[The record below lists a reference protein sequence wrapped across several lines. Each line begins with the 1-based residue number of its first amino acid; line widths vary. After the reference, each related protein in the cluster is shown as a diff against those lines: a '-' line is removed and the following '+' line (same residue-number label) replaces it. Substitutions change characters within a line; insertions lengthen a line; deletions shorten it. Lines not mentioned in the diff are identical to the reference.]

1 MKFIEF
7 NAEDQRPPARVG
19 VIASEEM
26 AQKIRA
32 ALPAPLH
39 AEVDHFPWPLAGS
52 APPAAAPAT
61 PDIVVCE
68 IHDPAQAVAAR
79 QEVGVLWP
87 EATLLSCAPFV
98 TAAGTETGTE
108 ADNGDSATDS
118 AAGIVHDSFALEEAS
133 RQAGY
138 QGHLII
144 SDVALQLPIFL
155 RYAEQRRVTDQQ
167 AHQLLQLKKLLAS
180 SNRMHSSLDQQRVAG
195 EILSE
200 FSQWVKADNWHLY
213 VVSDDGKFLELIGS
227 EGARAKPPSL
237 TLRANGT
244 GLVERVLQ
252 RGEMVVLSQLDFG
265 KAGAGEKEKRHTDG
279 QARAAKSVLCFPLK
293 IGATIVGVSQ
303 AIRVDNQAG
312 FVASEQETLRQVAG
326 IAASALSNATQ
337 FARAE
342 KLYMQDDLTQLHNSR
357 YLRQY
362 LEAELRRTRRYGGEV
377 AVVFIDLDGF
387 KGVNDRYGHR
397 VGSETLREMA
407 TLLRDSVRDTDVVTR
422 YGGDEFTIVLP
433 ETGAER
439 ALITAERVRQRV
451 AAHDFHGGSQQTFR
465 LTASFGIASY
475 PECPAESAADLLE
488 KADLAMY
495 EAKAAH
501 KNNVKLAK
509 P

>member
-7 NAEDQRPPARVG
+7 NSEEPPPSTRVG
-19 VIASEEM
+19 VIASPEM
-26 AQKIRA
+26 TQKIRA
-32 ALPAPLH
+32 ALPDTSR
-39 AEVDHFPWPLAGS
+39 AEVNHLPWPVAGTLMDES
-52 APPAAAPAT
+52 SVPAS

-68 IHDPAQAVAAR
+68 LNDPAQAVAYR

-87 EATLLSCAPFV
+87 EATLISC
-98 TAAGTETGTE
+98 E
-108 ADNGDSATDS
+108 ADIGE
-118 AAGIVHDSFALEEAS
+118 GIAPASSSVEEAS

-144 SDVALQLPIFL
+144 HDVALQLPIFL
-155 RYAEQRRVTDQQ
+155 RYAEQRRVADQQ
-167 AHQLLQLKKLLAS
+167 SHQLLQLKKLLVA
-180 SNRMHSSLDQQRVAG
+180 SNRMHSSLDQQRVAV

-200 FSQWVKADNWHLY
+200 FSQWVNADSWHLY
-213 VVSDDGKFLELIGS
+213 VVSDDAKFMELIGS
-227 EGARAKPPSL
+227 EGIRAKPQAL
-237 TLRANGT
+237 TLRTNGP
-244 GLVERVLQ
+244 GFVERVWQ
-252 RGEMVVLSQLDFG
+252 QGEMVVLSQLELG
-265 KAGAGEKEKRHTDG
+265 QIGGGVQELRETDE
-279 QARAAKSVLCFPLK
+279 QAKPVSFMLCFPLK
-293 IGATIVGVSQ
+293 VGKTVIGVSQ
-303 AIRVDNQAG
+303 ATRIDNQDA
-312 FVASEQETLRQVAG
+312 FSLREQEALKQVSTV
-326 IAASALSNATQ
+326 AALALSNATQ

-362 LEAELRRTRRYGGEV
+362 LEAELRRTRRYGGQV
-377 AVVFIDLDGF
+377 AVIFIDLDGF

-407 TLLRDSVRDTDVVTR
+407 SLLQESVRDTDVVTR

-433 ETGAER
+433 ETGTEKAY
-439 ALITAERVRQRV
+439 ITAERVRQKV
-451 AAHDFHGGSQQTFR
+451 AAHDFHGGSQHSFH

-475 PECPAESAADLLE
+475 PECPAELAADLLE

>member
-7 NAEDQRPPARVG
+7 NSQELPPSTRVG
-19 VIASEEM
+19 VIASQEM
-26 AQKIRA
+26 TQKIRA
-32 ALPAPLH
+32 ALPDASRAQVNHL
-39 AEVDHFPWPLAGS
+39 PWPVAGTLIDE
-52 APPAAAPAT
+52 AAAEIA

-68 IHDPAQAVAAR
+68 LHDPAQAITYR
-79 QEVGVLWP
+79 QEVGGLWP
-87 EATLLSCAPFV
+87 EATLISC
-98 TAAGTETGTE
+98 E
-108 ADNGDSATDS
+108 ADLGEGVDLASS
-118 AAGIVHDSFALEEAS
+118 IVEEAS

-144 SDVALQLPIFL
+144 HDVALQLPIFL
-155 RYAEQRRVTDQQ
+155 RYAEQRRVADQQ
-167 AHQLLQLKKLLAS
+167 SHQLLQLKKLLDA
-180 SNRMHSSLDQQRVAG
+180 SNRMHSSLDQQRVAV

-200 FSQWVKADNWHLY
+200 FSQWVNADSWHLY
-213 VVSDDGKFLELIGS
+213 VVSDDAKFMELIGS
-227 EGARAKPPSL
+227 EGIRAKPPSL
-237 TLRANGT
+237 TLRTNGP
-244 GLVERVLQ
+244 GFVERVWQ
-252 RGEMVVLSQLDFG
+252 QGEMVVLSQLELGQVRGGTQELRETDEQG
-265 KAGAGEKEKRHTDG
+265 KA
-279 QARAAKSVLCFPLK
+279 VNFMLCFPLK
-293 IGATIVGVSQ
+293 VGKTVIGVSQ
-303 AIRVDNQAG
+303 ATRIDNQNA
-312 FVASEQETLRQVAG
+312 FSSAEQETLGQVAAV
-326 IAASALSNATQ
+326 AALALSNATQ

-362 LEAELRRTRRYGGEV
+362 LEAELRRTRRYGGQV

-407 TLLRDSVRDTDVVTR
+407 TLLQESVRDTDVVTR

-433 ETGAER
+433 EAGTEK
-439 ALITAERVRQRV
+439 ALITAERVRQKV
-451 AAHDFHGGSQQTFR
+451 EAHNFHGGSQYTFH

-475 PECPAESAADLLE
+475 PECPAELAADLLE

>member
-7 NAEDQRPPARVG
+7 NSEEPRPAARVG
-19 VIASEEM
+19 VIASAEM
-26 AQKIRA
+26 TEQIRA
-32 ALPAPLH
+32 ALPLPLH
-39 AEVDHFPWPLAGS
+39 AEVHHLPWPVGGTPIAS
-52 APPAAAPAT
+52 EQAAPE
-61 PDIVVCE
+61 IVVCE
-68 IHDPAQAVAAR
+68 INDPTQALTCR
-79 QEVGVLWP
+79 EEVGQLWP
-87 EATLLSCAPFV
+87 EAMLISC
-98 TAAGTETGTE
+98 E
-108 ADNGDSATDS
+108 ADVGEGFVLDSS
-118 AAGIVHDSFALEEAS
+118 ALEMAS

-144 SDVALQLPIFL
+144 HDVALQLPIFL
-155 RYAEQRRVTDQQ
+155 RYAEQRRVADQQ
-167 AHQLLQLKKLLAS
+167 SHQLLQLKKLLDA
-180 SNRMHSSLDQQRVAG
+180 SNRMHSSLDQQRVAA

-200 FSQWVKADNWHLY
+200 FSQWVKADSWHLY
-213 VVSDDGKFLELIGS
+213 VVSDDEKFMELIGS
-227 EGARAKPPSL
+227 EGSRANPPAL
-237 TLRANGT
+237 TLRTNGP
-244 GLVERVLQ
+244 GVIERVWRQ
-252 RGEMVVLSQLDFG
+252 GEMVVLSQMELG
-265 KAGAGEKEKRHTDG
+265 PEAEAKVLRKTDE
-279 QARAAKSVLCFPLK
+279 QARPAHSVLCFPLK
-293 IGATIVGVSQ
+293 VGQTVIGVSQ
-303 AIRVDNQAG
+303 AIRIDNLEAFSPG
-312 FVASEQETLRQVAG
+312 EQEALKPVATV
-326 IAASALSNATQ
+326 AALALSNATH

-342 KLYMQDDLTQLHNSR
+342 KLYMQDDLTQLHNGR

-362 LEAELRRTRRYGGEV
+362 LEAELRRTRRYGGQV

-407 TLLRDSVRDTDVVTR
+407 TLLRESVRDTDVVTR

-433 ETGAER
+433 ETGSER

-451 AAHDFHGGSQQTFR
+451 AAHDFHGGSQHTFH

-475 PECPAESAADLLE
+475 PECPAELAADLLE

>member
-1 MKFIEF
+1 MEILDDKACHFENIMKFMEF
-7 NAEDQRPPARVG
+7 NSEDSTPTARVG
-19 VIASEEM
+19 VIASSEM
-26 AQKIRA
+26 TQKIRA
-32 ALPAPLH
+32 ALPDTIR
-39 AEVDHFPWPLAGS
+39 AEVNHLCWPMVSEQVGGFIGQS
-52 APPAAAPAT
+52 A

-68 IHDPAQAVAAR
+68 LNDPTQAFTYR

-87 EATLLSCAPFV
+87 EATLISC
-98 TAAGTETGTE
+98 E
-108 ADNGDSATDS
+108 ADLAD
-118 AAGIVHDSFALEEAS
+118 GIVSTSPTLEEAS

-144 SDVALQLPIFL
+144 HDVALQLPIFL
-155 RYAEQRRVTDQQ
+155 RYAEQRRVADQQ
-167 AHQLLQLKKLLAS
+167 SHQLLQLKKLLDA
-180 SNRMHSSLDQQRVAG
+180 SNRMHSSLDQQRVAV

-200 FSQWVKADNWHLY
+200 FSQWVNAESWHLY
-213 VVSDDGKFLELIGS
+213 VVSDDAKFMELIGS
-227 EGARAKPPSL
+227 EGIRAKPPSL
-237 TLRANGT
+237 TLRTNGP
-244 GLVERVLQ
+244 GVIERVWRQ
-252 RGEMVVLSQLDFG
+252 GEMVVLSQLELG
-265 KAGAGEKEKRHTDG
+265 QIGGGAKELRETDG
-279 QARAAKSVLCFPLK
+279 QSKPISSMLCFPLK
-293 IGATIVGVSQ
+293 VGNTVIGVSQ
-303 AIRVDNQAG
+303 AARIDNQDA
-312 FVASEQETLRQVAG
+312 FSISEQEALKQVSTV
-326 IAASALSNATQ
+326 AALALSNATQ

-362 LEAELRRTRRYGGEV
+362 LEAELRRTRRYGGQV

-407 TLLRDSVRDTDVVTR
+407 MLLRESVRDTDVVTR

-433 ETGAER
+433 ETGSEK
-439 ALITAERVRQRV
+439 ALITAERVRQKV
-451 AAHDFHGGSQQTFR
+451 ETHIFHGESQHTFR

-475 PECPAESAADLLE
+475 PECPAELAADLLE

>member
-7 NAEDQRPPARVG
+7 NSQELPPSTRVG
-19 VIASEEM
+19 VIASQEM
-26 AQKIRA
+26 TQKIRA
-32 ALPAPLH
+32 ALPDASRAQVNHL
-39 AEVDHFPWPLAGS
+39 PWPVAGTIIDE
-52 APPAAAPAT
+52 AAAEIA

-68 IHDPAQAVAAR
+68 LNDPAQAIAYR
-79 QEVGVLWP
+79 REVGGLWP
-87 EATLLSCAPFV
+87 DATLISC
-98 TAAGTETGTE
+98 E
-108 ADNGDSATDS
+108 ADLGEGVDLASS
-118 AAGIVHDSFALEEAS
+118 SVEEAS

-144 SDVALQLPIFL
+144 HDVALQLPIFL
-155 RYAEQRRVTDQQ
+155 RYAEQRRVADQQ
-167 AHQLLQLKKLLAS
+167 SHQLLQLKKLLDA
-180 SNRMHSSLDQQRVAG
+180 SNRMHSSLDQQRVAV

-200 FSQWVKADNWHLY
+200 FSQWVNADSWHLY
-213 VVSDDGKFLELIGS
+213 VVSDDAKFMELIGS
-227 EGARAKPPSL
+227 EGIRAKPPSL
-237 TLRANGT
+237 TLRTNGP
-244 GLVERVLQ
+244 GFVERVWQ
-252 RGEMVVLSQLDFG
+252 QGEMIVLSQLEMGQVRGGTQDLRETDEQG
-265 KAGAGEKEKRHTDG
+265 KA
-279 QARAAKSVLCFPLK
+279 VNFMLCFPLK
-293 IGATIVGVSQ
+293 VGKTVIGVSQ
-303 AIRVDNQAG
+303 AARIDNQNA
-312 FVASEQETLRQVAG
+312 FSSAEQETLNQVAAV
-326 IAASALSNATQ
+326 AALALSNATQ

-362 LEAELRRTRRYGGEV
+362 LEAELRRTRRYGGQV

-407 TLLRDSVRDTDVVTR
+407 TLLQESVRDTDVVTR

-433 ETGAER
+433 EAGTEK
-439 ALITAERVRQRV
+439 ALITAERVRQKV
-451 AAHDFHGGSQQTFR
+451 EAHNFRGGSQHTFH

-475 PECPAESAADLLE
+475 PECPAELAADLLE

>member
-1 MKFIEF
+1 MSDGKACNFENTMEFIEF
-7 NAEDQRPPARVG
+7 NSEESPLAARVG
-19 VIASEEM
+19 VIASQEM
-26 AQKIRA
+26 TQKIRA
-32 ALPAPLH
+32 ALPASIR
-39 AEVDHFPWPLAGS
+39 AEVNHLPWPVAGTQIDES
-52 APPAAAPAT
+52 TEQAS

-68 IHDPAQAVAAR
+68 LNDPTQAVAYR
-79 QEVGVLWP
+79 QEVGVVWP
-87 EATLLSCAPFV
+87 DATLISC
-98 TAAGTETGTE
+98 E
-108 ADNGDSATDS
+108 ADMGE
-118 AAGIVHDSFALEEAS
+118 GIVPTTSSLEEAS

-144 SDVALQLPIFL
+144 HDVALQLPIFL
-155 RYAEQRRVTDQQ
+155 RYAEQRRVADQQ
-167 AHQLLQLKKLLAS
+167 SHQLLQLKKLLDA
-180 SNRMHSSLDQQRVAG
+180 SNRMHSSLDQQRVAV

-200 FSQWVKADNWHLY
+200 FSQWVNADSWHLY
-213 VVSDDGKFLELIGS
+213 VVSDDAKFMELIGS
-227 EGARAKPPSL
+227 EGIRAKPPSL
-237 TLRANGT
+237 TLRTNGP
-244 GLVERVLQ
+244 GFVERVWQ
-252 RGEMVVLSQLDFG
+252 QGEMVVLSQLDLG
-265 KAGAGEKEKRHTDG
+265 QMGGGTRELRETDEHSKRAT
-279 QARAAKSVLCFPLK
+279 SVLCFPLK
-293 IGATIVGVSQ
+293 VGKAVIGVGQVTRIDNKDAFSIGEQAALKQVST
-303 AIRVDNQAG
+303 
-312 FVASEQETLRQVAG
+312 VAAL
-326 IAASALSNATQ
+326 ALSNATQ

-362 LEAELRRTRRYGGEV
+362 LEAELRRTRRYGGQV

-407 TLLRDSVRDTDVVTR
+407 VLLQESVRDTDVVTR

-433 ETGAER
+433 EAGTEKAF
-439 ALITAERVRQRV
+439 ITAERVRQKV
-451 AAHDFHGGSQQTFR
+451 EAHNFHGGSPHTFR

-475 PECPAESAADLLE
+475 PECPAELAADLLE

>member
-1 MKFIEF
+1 MLDGKACNFENTMKFIEF
-7 NAEDQRPPARVG
+7 NSEDAPPAARVG
-19 VIASEEM
+19 VIASQEM
-26 AQKIRA
+26 TQKIRA
-32 ALPAPLH
+32 ALPDTLR
-39 AEVDHFPWPLAGS
+39 AEVSHLPWPVAGNQMDEFTQ
-52 APPAAAPAT
+52 PAS

-68 IHDPAQAVAAR
+68 LNNPTQAIAYR
-79 QEVGVLWP
+79 QEVGMLWP
-87 EATLLSCAPFV
+87 EATLISC
-98 TAAGTETGTE
+98 E
-108 ADNGDSATDS
+108 ADLGE
-118 AAGIVHDSFALEEAS
+118 GIVASSSDLEEAS

-144 SDVALQLPIFL
+144 HDVALQLPIFL
-155 RYAEQRRVTDQQ
+155 RYAEQRRVADQQ
-167 AHQLLQLKKLLAS
+167 SHQLLQLKKLLDA
-180 SNRMHSSLDQQRVAG
+180 SNRMHSSLDQQRVAV

-200 FSQWVKADNWHLY
+200 FSQWVNADSWHLY
-213 VVSDDGKFLELIGS
+213 VVSDDAKFMELIGS
-227 EGARAKPPSL
+227 EGIRAKPPSL
-237 TLRANGT
+237 TLRTNGP
-244 GLVERVLQ
+244 GFVERVWQ
-252 RGEMVVLSQLDFG
+252 QGEMVVLSQLDLG
-265 KAGAGEKEKRHTDG
+265 QMGGGTRELRETDEHAKR
-279 QARAAKSVLCFPLK
+279 ASSVLCFPLK
-293 IGATIVGVSQ
+293 VGKAVIGVGQVTRIDNKDDFSIGEQAALKQVST
-303 AIRVDNQAG
+303 
-312 FVASEQETLRQVAG
+312 VAAL
-326 IAASALSNATQ
+326 ALSNATQ

-362 LEAELRRTRRYGGEV
+362 LEAELRRTRRYGGQV

-407 TLLRDSVRDTDVVTR
+407 VLLQESVRDTDVVTR

-433 ETGAER
+433 EAGTEKAF
-439 ALITAERVRQRV
+439 ITAERVRQKV
-451 AAHDFHGGSQQTFR
+451 EAHNFHGGSPHTFR

-475 PECPAESAADLLE
+475 PECPAELAADLLE

>member
-1 MKFIEF
+1 MEMSGDKACYFENIMKLIEF
-7 NAEDQRPPARVG
+7 DSENPPPTTRVG
-19 VIASEEM
+19 VIASQEM
-26 AQKIRA
+26 IQRIRA
-32 ALPAPLH
+32 ALPNSIQ
-39 AEVDHFPWPLAGS
+39 AEVNQLPWPVAE
-52 APPAAAPAT
+52 APINGGVAQS

-68 IHDPAQAVAAR
+68 INDPTQVFAYR
-79 QEVGVLWP
+79 QEVGDLWP
-87 EATLLSCAPFV
+87 DATLIPC
-98 TAAGTETGTE
+98 
-108 ADNGDSATDS
+108 ATDIGEGVVANAIS
-118 AAGIVHDSFALEEAS
+118 LEETAL
-133 RQAGY
+133 QTQD

-144 SDVALQLPIFL
+144 HNVALQLPIFL
-155 RYAEQRRVTDQQ
+155 RYAEQRRVADQQ
-167 AHQLLQLKKLLAS
+167 SHQLLQLKKLLDA
-180 SNRMHSSLDQQRVAG
+180 SNRMHSSLDQQRVAV

-200 FSQWVKADNWHLY
+200 FSQWVSADSWHLY
-213 VVSDDGKFLELIGS
+213 VVSDDEKFMELIGS
-227 EGARAKPPSL
+227 EGIRTKPPSL
-237 TLRANGT
+237 TLRTNGP
-244 GLVERVLQ
+244 GIIERVWQ
-252 RGEMVVLSQLDFG
+252 QGEMVVLSQIELG
-265 KAGAGEKEKRHTDG
+265 QIGVGAKELREKDE
-279 QARAAKSVLCFPLK
+279 QAKSASSILCFPLK
-293 IGATIVGVSQ
+293 VGQSVIGVGQ
-303 AIRVDNQAG
+303 AIRVENKSAFSVG
-312 FVASEQETLRQVAG
+312 EQEALKQVSTV
-326 IAASALSNATQ
+326 AALALSNATQ

-362 LEAELRRTRRYGGEV
+362 LEAELRRTRRYGGQV

-407 TLLRDSVRDTDVVTR
+407 TLLRESVRDTDVVTR

-439 ALITAERVRQRV
+439 AFITAERVRQRV
-451 AAHDFHGGSQQTFR
+451 AAHDFHGGSQHTFH

-475 PECPAESAADLLE
+475 PECPAELAADLLE

>member
-7 NAEDQRPPARVG
+7 NSEDPRPAARVG
-19 VIASEEM
+19 VIASPEM
-26 AQKIRA
+26 TEQLRA
-32 ALPAPLH
+32 SLPSPLRT
-39 AEVDHFPWPLAGS
+39 EVNHLPWPVDGTLLTS
-52 APPAAAPAT
+52 EQTAPE
-61 PDIVVCE
+61 IVVCE
-68 IHDPAQAVAAR
+68 INDPTQAMTYRQAVG
-79 QEVGVLWP
+79 ELWP
-87 EATLLSCAPFV
+87 DAMLISC
-98 TAAGTETGTE
+98 E
-108 ADNGDSATDS
+108 ADIGEGFVPDAS
-118 AAGIVHDSFALEEAS
+118 ALEAAS

-144 SDVALQLPIFL
+144 HDVALQLPIFL
-155 RYAEQRRVTDQQ
+155 RYAEQRRVADQQ
-167 AHQLLQLKKLLAS
+167 SHQLLQLKKLLDA
-180 SNRMHSSLDQQRVAG
+180 SNRMHSSLDQQRVAV

-200 FSQWVKADNWHLY
+200 FSQWVKADGWHLY
-213 VVSDDGKFLELIGS
+213 VVSDDEKFMELIATEGS
-227 EGARAKPPSL
+227 RANPPSL
-237 TLRANGT
+237 TLRTNGP
-244 GLVERVLQ
+244 GVIERVWRQ
-252 RGEMVVLSQLDFG
+252 GEMAVLSQMELG
-265 KAGAGEKEKRHTDG
+265 QEVETKTLRKTDE
-279 QARAAKSVLCFPLK
+279 QAKPAHSVLCFPLK
-293 IGATIVGVSQ
+293 VGQTVIGVSQ
-303 AIRVDNQAG
+303 AIRIDNQEVFSPG
-312 FVASEQETLRQVAG
+312 EQEALKPVAT
-326 IAASALSNATQ
+326 IAALALSNATH

-362 LEAELRRTRRYGGEV
+362 LEAELRRTRRYGGQV

-407 TLLRDSVRDTDVVTR
+407 SLLRESVRDTDVVTR

-433 ETGAER
+433 ETGSER
-439 ALITAERVRQRV
+439 AFITAERVRQKV
-451 AAHDFHGGSQQTFR
+451 AAHDFHGGSEHTFH

-475 PECPAESAADLLE
+475 PECPAELAADLLE